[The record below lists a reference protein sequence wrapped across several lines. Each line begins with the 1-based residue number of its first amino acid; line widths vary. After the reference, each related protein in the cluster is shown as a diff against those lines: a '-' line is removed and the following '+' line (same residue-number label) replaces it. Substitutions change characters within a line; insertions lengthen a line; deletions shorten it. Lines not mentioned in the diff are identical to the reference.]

1 MNGKHST
8 LLTWFGKSERP
19 VAITASGRAAFAT
32 SGMISGSGFASAR
45 ISGRSAIEGS
55 HSGFST
61 LPAERPRNTSA
72 PGRISFSVRLS
83 VACA

>member
-1 MNGKHST
+1 MNGKHRT

-19 VAITASGRAAFAT
+19 VAITASGRVAFAS
-32 SGMISGSGFASAR
+32 SGRISGSGFASAR
-45 ISGRSAIEGS
+45 ISGRSAIDGS

-61 LPAERPRNTSA
+61 LPADRPRKMSA
-72 PGRISFSVRLS
+72 PGRISLSVRLS